1 MKKTRLHAFCLLLAA
16 SLILGACG
24 DEGDN
29 HDHAADQG
37 GGGHAAHG
45 HEGPNG
51 GHILE
56 LGSAGHIEFVHDATA
71 GRVTMYFTGPDLKKP
86 ITPDQPP
93 ELKLS
98 TDSGPLVLTLT
109 GDAGAGSSQFSVTND
124 ALKTGHPTGRISVKV
139 AGAVFNPDLEE
150 THDH

>member
-1 MKKTRLHAFCLLLAA
+1 MTKTGMHASFLLLTA
-16 SLILGACG
+16 SLLLGACG
-24 DEGDN
+24 GEGDD
-29 HDHAADQG
+29 HDHDHSE
-37 GGGHAAHG
+37 GGHAAHS
-45 HEGPNG
+45 HDGPNG

-56 LGSAGHIEFVHDATA
+56 LGSAGHLEFVHDATA
-71 GRVTMYFTGPDLKKP
+71 GRVTMYFTGPDVKKP

-109 GDAGAGSSQFSVTND
+109 GNAGAGSSQFSVTND
-124 ALKTGHPTGRISVKV
+124 ALRTGRATGRISVKV
-139 AGAVFNPDLEE
+139 AGAVFNPDLGE

>member
-1 MKKTRLHAFCLLLAA
+1 MNINNLYLLCLVLAA
-16 SLILGACG
+16 SLFLNACG
-24 DEGDN
+24 EDHD

-37 GGGHAAHG
+37 EDGHAVHS

-51 GHILE
+51 GHIFE
-56 LGSAGHIEFVHDATA
+56 LGSSGHLEFVHDATG
-71 GRVTMYFTGPDLKKP
+71 GRVTIHFTGPDLKKP

-98 TDSGPLVLTLT
+98 TDSGPLVLTLE
-109 GDAGAGSSQFSVTND
+109 GNAGARSSQFSVTNN
-124 ALKTGHPTGRISVKV
+124 ALKTEELMGRISVKL

-150 THDH
+150 DDDH